1 MQYSRLANGIAA
13 SFDLRVACVTGAL
26 TRRSA
31 FSVLAILADW
41 STTSIGIGTISLQAG
56 ALVGCHTATVATAGI
71 TVGHAVLAAHGIQSV
86 ALPATAFV
94 LFIAHPVATTKRA
107 GGDALALFSPHMSR
121 YANTR
126 VGSRADAVGATIVAD
141 WIAQAK
147 DVCVALIALAADL
160 NATQL
165 RCGAVTH
172 HSLCSARSMQQ

>member
-13 SFDLRVACVTGAL
+13 SFHLRVACVTGAL

-41 STTSIGIGTISLQAG
+41 STTSIGIGTISLPAF

-71 TVGHAVLAAHGIQSV
+71 TVRHAVLAANGIQSV
-86 ALPATAFV
+86 ALTATAFV
-94 LFIAHPVATTKRA
+94 LFIAYSIAATQRA

-121 YANTR
+121 YADTR
-126 VGSRADAVGATIVAD
+126 VGSRADAIGATIIAD
-141 WIAQAK
+141 RIAQAK
-147 DVCVALIALAADL
+147 DVCVALIALATDL
-160 NATQL
+160 KATQL